1 MVDQNFEQDSPDAT
15 HSVEN
20 ALASLWDKAREAS
33 LLISTLREEK
43 KRLLKKIDDLEE
55 DLKQSKNDLVLQQE
69 QIEKIKETA
78 TSETIQKNEHIALDE
93 NDKRILQQKLR
104 NTISKLDQYIKP

>member
-1 MVDQNFEQDSPDAT
+1 MVDQNFEQDSSDAI

-43 KRLLKKIDDLEE
+43 KRLLKKIDELEE
-55 DLKQSKNDLVLQQE
+55 DLQQSKNDVILQQS
-69 QIEKIKETA
+69 QIEKMKETVA
-78 TSETIQKNEHIALDE
+78 SEIVQKSESLALDSDE
-93 NDKRILQQKLR
+93 KRILQQKLR
-104 NTISKLDQYIKP
+104 NVISKIDQYLTP